1 LQTLVQRRFV
11 VSATIDLLTDA
22 VGGVINENCR
32 HPTIVIKGRNKRAT
46 RNKIQRKEKTRKE
59 HFLKL
64 CWNSLEPQKKP
75 KKKTGGPLESAFV
88 IATRLALLKAR
99 SRRFVPVEKCRNRAT
114 FATLFLPIDKR
125 SCLVRSGIWK
135 RAKRKSIT
143 AYFRDRKMQKNAR
156 TTFEFAPRRAAA
168 EPWNRVIGLWFWK
181 SATIEN

>member
-11 VSATIDLLTDA
+11 VSTTIDLLTDA

-32 HPTIVIKGRNKRAT
+32 HPVIVIKGRNKRAT

-59 HFLKL
+59 HFVKL
-64 CWNSLEPQKKP
+64 CWNSLEPQKKN
-75 KKKTGGPLESAFV
+75 GGPLESAFV

-99 SRRFVPVEKCRNRAT
+99 SRRFVLVEKCRNRAT

-125 SCLVRSGIWK
+125 SGIWK

-143 AYFRDRKMQKNAR
+143 DLSGVLSRPENAKKMHVRPSNSR
-156 TTFEFAPRRAAA
+156 PD
-168 EPWNRVIGLWFWK
+168 EPPLSRGIV
-181 SATIEN
+181 